1 MELGYNITFTTLL
14 LADSAS
20 RHQAAR
26 DAEKY
31 SFVISVA
38 ISLAK
43 N

>member
-1 MELGYNITFTTLL
+1 MELGYNVTFTTLL

-26 DAEKY
+26 DAGKY
-31 SFVISVA
+31 NFVTSVA
-38 ISLAK
+38 VSLAK